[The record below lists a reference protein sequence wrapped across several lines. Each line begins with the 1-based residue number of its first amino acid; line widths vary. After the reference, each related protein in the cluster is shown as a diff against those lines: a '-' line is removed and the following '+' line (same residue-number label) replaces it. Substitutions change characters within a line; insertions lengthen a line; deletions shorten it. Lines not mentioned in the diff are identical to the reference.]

1 MVYLHTICKWEAGSR
16 GVTYFK
22 IENGNQPISLILTKN
37 KFALIHVSMIS
48 MCNKVKSKASI
59 LQQYLLCLVVYQKI
73 ATKTIGN
80 YVFSSL
86 NISGVRKC
94 KY

>member
-1 MVYLHTICKWEAGSR
+1 
-16 GVTYFK
+16 
-22 IENGNQPISLILTKN
+22 
-37 KFALIHVSMIS
+37 MIRLF
-48 MCNKVKSKASI
+48 NKVKTKPSI
-59 LQQYLLCLVVYQKI
+59 LHQYLLCLIVYQII

-80 YVFSSL
+80 YVFNSL

>member
-1 MVYLHTICKWEAGSR
+1 MGSWFK
-16 GVTYFK
+16 GGTYFK
-22 IENGNQPISLILTKN
+22 FENGDQPISLIIDRIL
-37 KFALIHVSMIS
+37 FALIHVSMIC
-48 MCNKVKSKASI
+48 MCNKVKTKASI
-59 LQQYLLCLVVYQKI
+59 LQQYLLCLVAYQNN

-80 YVFSSL
+80 YAFSSL

>member
-1 MVYLHTICKWEAGSR
+1 MGSWFKGGGGGGEHTSKLKMVTKL
-16 GVTYFK
+16 FL
-22 IENGNQPISLILTKN
+22 SLLTET
-37 KFALIHVSMIS
+37 KFALIHVSMIR
-48 MCNKVKSKASI
+48 MCNKVKTKASI
-59 LQQYLLCLVVYQKI
+59 LQQYILCFVVYQKI

-80 YVFSSL
+80 YFVGSL

>member
-1 MVYLHTICKWEAGSR
+1 
-16 GVTYFK
+16 
-22 IENGNQPISLILTKN
+22 
-37 KFALIHVSMIS
+37 MIR
-48 MCNKVKSKASI
+48 MCNKVTTKASI
-59 LQQYLLCLVVYQKI
+59 LQQYILCFVVYQKN

-80 YVFSSL
+80 YFVSSL

>member
-1 MVYLHTICKWEAGSR
+1 MGEHTSKLKMVINLFLY
-16 GVTYFK
+16 V
-22 IENGNQPISLILTKN
+22 LTEN
-37 KFALIHVSMIS
+37 KFALIHVSKIR
-48 MCNKVKSKASI
+48 MCNKVKTKASI
-59 LQQYLLCLVVYQKI
+59 LQQYLLCLNVYQKI

-86 NISGVRKC
+86 NISGVRKG